1 MSAPTTAAPVLSI
14 RDLVTE
20 FSTPTG
26 PVRAVDGLSL
36 DVRPG
41 EILGVVGESGSGKSI
56 SMLSV
61 LGLVLESE
69 WMVLPGGRCAVCYHP
84 ESGEP
89 FVYGR
94 DRDAGWWDEPVSFE
108 RDEDDW
114 RADPEFAAAPRARG
128 PLAQAKLTFLRRAI
142 VGRLNAPGC
151 VMAPFRIPTLEELH
165 AWFERTLASHQY
177 ANAK

>member
-1 MSAPTTAAPVLSI
+1 MEVLRQNPHLATGVEDLLYKLLARARVAANGAAATEDGDRLLIRWAEDAAGSVAGGYYPCVLSH
-14 RDLVTE
+14 
-20 FSTPTG
+20 
-26 PVRAVDGLSL
+26 
-36 DVRPG
+36 
-41 EILGVVGESGSGKSI
+41 
-56 SMLSV
+56 
-61 LGLVLESE
+61 
-69 WMVLPGGRCAVCYHP
+69 HP

-114 RADPEFAAAPRARG
+114 RADPEFAWRG

-142 VGRLNAPGC
+142 VGRLNARGC
-151 VMAPFRIPTLEELH
+151 VMAPFHIPTLDELH
-165 AWFERTLASHQY
+165 AWFETTLASRQY